1 MHSVTLEE
9 AQSHLSELIT
19 HLQPGETVEIISGQT
34 IVARIVAPSSPAAS
48 SPAASQEISG
58 DPCGICEAAR
68 PPRQPGSAIGTL
80 TILSDDEAHLEHFQ
94 DYMP

>member
-9 AQSHLSELIT
+9 AQTHLFELIT

-34 IVARIVAPSSPAAS
+34 IVAQIIAAS
-48 SPAASQEISG
+48 YPASFKETSG
-58 DPCGICEAAR
+58 TR
-68 PPRQPGSAIGTL
+68 PPRQPGSAVGTL
-80 TILSDDEAHLEHFQ
+80 TILSEDEAHLEHFQ